1 MWHSSLRHK
10 WVYIR
15 PTTGPY
21 LGKVATDAHL
31 KTSYSRLLGY
41 KMFVAVLAATLF
53 MLSAATGGSAAD
65 FCTTSLTPLVGGGG
79 ECSASG
85 GGDLLNEV
93 RQNVST
99 LLPGVVRCMLQLGR
113 TPEYPANSCAE
124 LAEREPDIPS
134 GNYWILNSTQ
144 SPVQV
149 FCEMGDV
156 FPPSLNVTG
165 GWVRVANLNMTDP
178 DQQCPENLQLSYTD
192 QPIRLCGRRTDRGCD
207 SVTFT
212 TGVQYQQVCG
222 RVRGY
227 QFGSPDAFIYCPAP
241 CTTDDPYVDGV
252 SITHG
257 ASPRK
262 HIWTYAAGVFEYST
276 IVNNCP
282 CNGGSSP
289 PSFVDSDYYCE
300 SGLSAGNWFPTVLY
314 PNDPLWDG
322 QDCNGL
328 ERTCCD
334 PPNLPWFC
342 KELPQST
349 TDDLE
354 FRICGDQSLAD
365 EDTPIDLVQ
374 LYIQ

>member
-1 MWHSSLRHK
+1 
-10 WVYIR
+10 
-15 PTTGPY
+15 
-21 LGKVATDAHL
+21 
-31 KTSYSRLLGY
+31 
-41 KMFVAVLAATLF
+41 MFAAVVAVTFFL
-53 MLSAATGGSAAD
+53 LSAATGDSAAD
-65 FCTTSLTPLVGGGG
+65 SCTASLPPLVGGGG

-85 GGDLLNEV
+85 SELVSEV

-99 LLPGVVRCMLQLGR
+99 FLPGVVRCILLDC
-113 TPEYPANSCAE
+113 TPQYPANSCAE
-124 LAEREPDIPS
+124 LAEREPDTPS

-156 FPPSLNVTG
+156 FPAGLNVTG

-178 DQQCPENLQLSYTD
+178 NQQCPENLQLSYTN
-192 QPIRLCGRRTDRGCD
+192 QPIRLCGKSTDGPSCD

-212 TGVQYQQVCG
+212 TYGVQYRQVCG

-227 QFGSPDAFIYCPAP
+227 QFGSTDPFERFTYCPAP
-241 CTTDDPYVDGV
+241 CTIDSPYVDGV

-262 HIWTYAAGVFEYST
+262 HIWTYAAGIYEYNT
-276 IVNNCP
+276 GRFNCP
-282 CNGGSSP
+282 CNGGGTPP
-289 PSFVDSDYYCE
+289 PSFVGSDYYCE
-300 SGLSAGNWFPTVLY
+300 AAISAGDWQAILY
-314 PNDPLWDG
+314 YNDTLWDG

-342 KELPQST
+342 KMLPQST
-349 TDDLE
+349 TDNLE
-354 FRICGDQSLAD
+354 FRICGDEPNTN

>member
-1 MWHSSLRHK
+1 
-10 WVYIR
+10 
-15 PTTGPY
+15 
-21 LGKVATDAHL
+21 
-31 KTSYSRLLGY
+31 
-41 KMFVAVLAATLF
+41 MFLAVLGAALF

-65 FCTTSLTPLVGGGG
+65 SCTASLPPLVGGGG

-85 GGDLLNEV
+85 GGELVNEV

-99 LLPGVVRCMLQLGR
+99 FLPGVVRCMLVGR
-113 TPEYPANSCAE
+113 TSQYPANSCAE

-156 FPPSLNVTG
+156 FPSGLNVTG

-178 DQQCPENLQLSYTD
+178 DQQCPENLQLSYTN
-192 QPIRLCGRRTDRGCD
+192 QPIRLCGRRTGSSCA
-207 SVTFT
+207 SVTFST
-212 TGVQYQQVCG
+212 NGVQYQRVCG

-227 QFGSPDAFIYCPAP
+227 QFATPDAFYHCSVS
-241 CTTDDPYVDGV
+241 CTIDSPYVDGV

-262 HIWTYAAGVFEYST
+262 HIWTYAAGQTGNQASN
-276 IVNNCP
+276 IDCP
-282 CNGGSSP
+282 CNGAGASP
-289 PSFVDSDYYCE
+289 SPSFVGSDYYCE
-300 SGLSAGNWFPTVLY
+300 SGTGSWSWVLY

-328 ERTCCD
+328 EHTCCD
-334 PPNLPWFC
+334 SPNLPWFC
-342 KELPQST
+342 KELPEPT
-349 TDDLE
+349 NDNLE
-354 FRICGDQSLAD
+354 LRICGDQVLFD
-365 EDTPIDLVQ
+365 EDTPVDLVQ

>member
-1 MWHSSLRHK
+1 ME
-10 WVYIR
+10 
-15 PTTGPY
+15 PF
-21 LGKVATDAHL
+21 
-31 KTSYSRLLGY
+31 
-41 KMFVAVLAATLF
+41 FVAVLVV
-53 MLSAATGGSAAD
+53 MLSTATGGSAANS
-65 FCTTSLTPLVGGGG
+65 CTASLPAVHGRED
-79 ECSASG
+79 ECPASG
-85 GGDLLNEV
+85 GGDLVNEIN
-93 RQNVST
+93 QNISA
-99 LLPGVVRCMLQLGR
+99 LLQEVVHCMLLGR

-156 FPPSLNVTG
+156 FPANLNVTG
-165 GWVRVANLNMTDP
+165 AWVRAANLNMTDP
-178 DQQCPENLQLSYTD
+178 NQQCPGNLNLSYTS
-192 QPIRLCGRRTDRGCD
+192 PIRLCGRRTDYGCD

-212 TGVQYQQVCG
+212 TYGVPYRQVCG

-227 QFGSPDAFIYCPAP
+227 QVGSPDAFQRFGRCPVP
-241 CTTDDPYVDGV
+241 CTIDNMYVDGV

-262 HIWTYAAGVFEYST
+262 HIWTYAAGIYENEITDRAS
-276 IVNNCP
+276 CP
-282 CNGGSSP
+282 CTGSRESP
-289 PSFVDSDYYCE
+289 RFVGSDYYCE
-300 SGLSAGNWFPTVLY
+300 SGLNRPPWWPSALHS
-314 PNDPLWDG
+314 NDPLWDG

-328 ERTCCD
+328 EGTCCD

-349 TDDLE
+349 TDYLE
-354 FRICGDQSLAD
+354 VRVCGDQSLSD

-374 LYIQ
+374 FYIQ

>member
-1 MWHSSLRHK
+1 MH
-10 WVYIR
+10 
-15 PTTGPY
+15 T
-21 LGKVATDAHL
+21 
-31 KTSYSRLLGY
+31 
-41 KMFVAVLAATLF
+41 MFLAVLTVALVILT
-53 MLSAATGGSAAD
+53 AATGGSDAD
-65 FCTTSLTPLVGGGG
+65 SCTASLLPLVGGGG

-85 GGDLLNEV
+85 GGELVNGI

-99 LLPGVVRCMLQLGR
+99 FLPGVVRCMLLGR
-113 TPEYPANSCAE
+113 TPQYPANSCIE
-124 LAEREPDIPS
+124 LAEQEPGIPS
-134 GNYWILNSTQ
+134 GNYWILNFTQ

-149 FCEMGDV
+149 FCEMGQV
-156 FPPSLNVTG
+156 FPASLNVTG

-178 DQQCPENLQLSYTD
+178 DQQCPENLQLSYTN
-192 QPIRLCGRRTDRGCD
+192 PIRLCGRSTDSPSCD

-212 TGVQYQQVCG
+212 TYGVQYRQVCG

-227 QFGSPDAFIYCPAP
+227 QFATPDAFTFNNI
-241 CTTDDPYVDGV
+241 DSPYVDGV

-257 ASPRK
+257 ANPRK
-262 HIWTYAAGVFEYST
+262 HIWTFVAGDS
-276 IVNNCP
+276 CP
-282 CNGGSSP
+282 CARGTVTP
-289 PSFVDSDYYCE
+289 TFVGSDYYCE
-300 SGLSAGNWFPTVLY
+300 SGVIGSRNYVLY

-322 QDCNGL
+322 QGCNGL
-328 ERTCCD
+328 ESTCCD

-354 FRICGDQSLAD
+354 VRICGDENLSN

>member
-1 MWHSSLRHK
+1 
-10 WVYIR
+10 
-15 PTTGPY
+15 
-21 LGKVATDAHL
+21 
-31 KTSYSRLLGY
+31 
-41 KMFVAVLAATLF
+41 MFLAVLTATLF
-53 MLSAATGGSAAD
+53 ILTAATGGSAAD
-65 FCTTSLTPLVGGGG
+65 LCTTSLPPLVGGGG

-85 GGDLLNEV
+85 GGELVNGI

-99 LLPGVVRCMLQLGR
+99 FLPGVVRCMLPGR
-113 TPEYPANSCAE
+113 TPEYPANSCTE

-156 FPPSLNVTG
+156 FPAGLNVTG

-178 DQQCPENLQLSYTD
+178 DQQCPENLTLSHTD
-192 QPIRLCGRRTDRGCD
+192 QPIRLCGRSTDAPSCD

-212 TGVQYQQVCG
+212 TYGVQYRQVCG

-227 QFGSPDAFIYCPAP
+227 QFASPDGFNCNVRSCP
-241 CTTDDPYVDGV
+241 TNINYPYVDGV

-262 HIWTYAAGVFEYST
+262 HIWTYAAGHDGSRHT
-276 IVNNCP
+276 SNCP
-282 CNGGSSP
+282 CTGSGASP
-289 PSFVDSDYYCE
+289 PVFVGSDYYCE
-300 SGLSAGNWFPTVLY
+300 SAVNTGSWTNVLY

-322 QDCNGL
+322 QGCDGL

-354 FRICGDQSLAD
+354 VRICGDENLSN

>member
-1 MWHSSLRHK
+1 ML
-10 WVYIR
+10 
-15 PTTGPY
+15 
-21 LGKVATDAHL
+21 AT
-31 KTSYSRLLGY
+31 
-41 KMFVAVLAATLF
+41 VLAVTLF

-65 FCTTSLTPLVGGGG
+65 SCTASLPPLVGGGG

-93 RQNVST
+93 KQNVST
-99 LLPGVVRCMLQLGR
+99 LLPGVVHCRLLGH
-113 TPEYPANSCAE
+113 TPEFPANSCTE
-124 LAEREPDIPS
+124 LAEQEPGTPS

-149 FCEMGDV
+149 FCEMGEV
-156 FPPSLNVTG
+156 FPSGLNVTG

-178 DQQCPENLQLSYTD
+178 DQQCPENLRLSYTN
-192 QPIRLCGRRTDRGCD
+192 PMRLCGRRTDIGCD

-212 TGVQYQQVCG
+212 TYGVQYRRVCG

-227 QFGSPDAFIYCPAP
+227 QFGTPDAFVTSY
-241 CTTDDPYVDGV
+241 TDIDNPYVDGV

-257 ASPRK
+257 ASPRM
-262 HIWTYAAGVFEYST
+262 HIWTYAAGYTEESASHGLAWT
-276 IVNNCP
+276 CP
-282 CNGGSSP
+282 CTGHGRSP
-289 PSFVDSDYYCE
+289 PNFVGSDYYCE
-300 SGLSAGNWFPTVLY
+300 SGLDRLPWLSMVY
-314 PNDPLWDG
+314 SNDPLWDG
-322 QDCNGL
+322 QGCDGL

-342 KELPQST
+342 RKFPQPI
-349 TDDLE
+349 TDYLE
-354 FRICGDQSLAD
+354 FRICGDEAS

>member
-1 MWHSSLRHK
+1 
-10 WVYIR
+10 
-15 PTTGPY
+15 
-21 LGKVATDAHL
+21 
-31 KTSYSRLLGY
+31 
-41 KMFVAVLAATLF
+41 MFVAVLAAALCSGIST
-53 MLSAATGGSAAD
+53 AD
-65 FCTTSLTPLVGGGG
+65 SWRVFLRPLVGGGD
-79 ECSASG
+79 ECSAS
-85 GGDLLNEV
+85 NELMN
-93 RQNVST
+93 RINQNIST
-99 LLPGVVRCMLQLGR
+99 LLPRVVHCVQLGR

-156 FPPSLNVTG
+156 FPASLNVTG

-178 DQQCPENLQLSYTD
+178 NQQCPENLQLSYTS
-192 QPIRLCGRRTDRGCD
+192 PIRLCGRTTDRSCD
-207 SVTFT
+207 SVIFT
-212 TGVQYQQVCG
+212 TYGVQYRQVCG

-227 QFGSPDAFIYCPAP
+227 QFASPDGFRQINCPTP
-241 CTTDDPYVDGV
+241 CNIDNPYVDGV

-262 HIWTYAAGVFEYST
+262 HIWTYGA
-276 IVNNCP
+276 NCP
-282 CNGGSSP
+282 CTGGTP
-289 PSFVDSDYYCE
+289 PPAFVGSDYYCE
-300 SGLSAGNWFPTVLY
+300 SGLNVHPWDYVLY
-314 PNDPLWDG
+314 SNDTLWDG
-322 QDCNGL
+322 QDCHRS

-342 KELPQST
+342 KDLSEPT

-354 FRICGDQSLAD
+354 VRLCADQVQQD
-365 EDTPIDLVQ
+365 EDVPIDLVQ